1 MLNYQRVL
9 MTIPV
14 TCLNEPHRCGVAGT
28 ARCFGVA
35 LAVAEHERSLG
46 GTAADLALE
55 LPMVPAVN
63 PPVLEDFCL
72 AFTKKRWELS
82 MEVL

>member
-1 MLNYQRVL
+1 

-14 TCLNEPHRCGVAGT
+14 TFLNEPYRGGVAGT

-35 LAVAEHERSLG
+35 LAVAKHERSLG
-46 GTAADLALE
+46 GTAADLVLE
-55 LPMVPAVN
+55 LLVVPAVN

-72 AFTKKRWELS
+72 AFAKKRWELS